1 MGVHLERALILYEQS
16 RFDLAEQEVRRD
28 METEPDNA
36 TGHALLG
43 LCLSERGLHREAMWE
58 AQEAVAREPDL
69 PFAHYALASVLQ
81 DRERLDEAQQAI
93 LEAIRLDPKNTNY
106 LAQLASIRC
115 DQGRWQDAMEMAEQ
129 GLRLDAE
136 HIACINLRALA
147 LNKLGRAAEARA
159 AIESALVRDPLNAVT
174 HANKG
179 WACLQKGDTNVAL
192 DHFREAL
199 RLDAEFAMAR
209 HGIVE
214 CLKTRYLVYRLM
226 LRFMLWMAGLSKRAQ
241 WSLIL
246 GGAAAYLGLLGLEQT
261 HPELKRF
268 IWPVLIV
275 YLSFGVLVWIAD
287 PLFNLLLR
295 LDRFGRLALTPAQL
309 SATNWVGLCLA
320 GAVVGAITAALTR
333 WPSMWFAAG
342 LCGILVVP
350 VTGIFNCPA
359 GRPRRAMIAYTL
371 LVALLGASGIGFF
384 AAARANWG
392 VPGSVATDDQ
402 GTQTPLDADVRA
414 NQEVLRTVAIVL
426 LSASVLGA
434 FLSGGVALG
443 LIVLRPRD

>member
-36 TGHALLG
+36 TSHALLG
-43 LCLSERGLHREAMWE
+43 LILAERGLQRDAMWS

-106 LAQLASIRC
+106 MAQLASIRC
-115 DQGRWQDAMEMAEQ
+115 DQGHWQDALEMAEQ

-179 WACLQKGDTNVAL
+179 WACLQKGDTNEAL
-192 DHFREAL
+192 EHFREAL

-214 CLKTRYLVYRLM
+214 CLKTRYLIYRVI

-246 GGAAAYLGLLGLEQT
+246 GGAAGYLALFGLEEANSDLA
-261 HPELKRF
+261 PYIRP
-268 IWPVLIV
+268 ILIV

-295 LDRFGRLALTPAQL
+295 MDRFGRLALTPAQL

-320 GAVVGAITAALTR
+320 GAVVGAIAEPLTGWR
-333 WPSMWFAAG
+333 FLWFASG
-342 LCGILVVP
+342 LCGILVLP
-350 VTGIFNCPA
+350 VTGVFNCPA
-359 GRPRRAMIAYTL
+359 GRPRRAMIAYTV
-371 LVALLGASGIGFF
+371 LVALLGATGIGLF
-384 AAARANWG
+384 AW
-392 VPGSVATDDQ
+392 D
-402 GTQTPLDADVRA
+402 PLGQVK
-414 NQEVLRTVAIVL
+414 TAIVL
-426 LSASVLGA
+426 MCASVLGA

-443 LIVLRPRD
+443 LIMLRPRD